1 MTVSERLRSCWGPL
15 RLAQHRDLRS
25 SPWRKPQKLHR
36 PPFEWTTELA
46 LISFS
51 MSWVEGH
58 ISPSKRVLWR
68 CHSKQ
73 SSCSCEFGCRSF
85 IEHTLWAICF
95 QIFIWKN
102 WRVLTRPEMGLETIF
117 ESYRSKPVLTSSET
131 VLRQLQSRLYQ
142 AACNTVPGC
151 FRTLIGYLWNS
162 ATDSLSHLDCVW

>member
-1 MTVSERLRSCWGPL
+1 MIKNIAKPAKPLKFILIMTVSERLRSCWGPS

-25 SPWRKPQKLHR
+25 SPWRKHQKLHR

-46 LISFS
+46 LISFPTR
-51 MSWVEGH
+51 WVESH

-102 WRVLTRPEMGLETIF
+102 WRVLTSQNSTRFHWTF
-117 ESYRSKPVLTSSET
+117 H
-131 VLRQLQSRLYQ
+131 
-142 AACNTVPGC
+142 
-151 FRTLIGYLWNS
+151 FRILWK
-162 ATDSLSHLDCVW
+162 WEF